1 MNDVDQDLWHLYQVQ
16 KARMMIQ
23 QFELALSTTNQMISM
38 WEQFERERGDQDPS
52 VRELIASL
60 SAEALRHSETVR
72 RMRELEESANWD
84 HFSELLDH
92 HALLD
97 AQAQAAARQPIVRT
111 LKSG

>member
-1 MNDVDQDLWHLYQVQ
+1 
-16 KARMMIQ
+16 
-23 QFELALSTTNQMISM
+23 
-38 WEQFERERGDQDPS
+38 
-52 VRELIASL
+52 
-60 SAEALRHSETVR
+60 
-72 RMRELEESANWD
+72 MRELEESANWD